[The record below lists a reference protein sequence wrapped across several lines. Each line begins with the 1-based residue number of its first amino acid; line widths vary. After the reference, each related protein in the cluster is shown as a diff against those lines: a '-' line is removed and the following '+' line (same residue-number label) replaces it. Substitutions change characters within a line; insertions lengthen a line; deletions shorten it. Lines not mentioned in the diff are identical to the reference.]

1 MFTTEPMNLTTEQ
14 VKDLC
19 QAHCYRV
26 IDQMNHDDLISYAVQ
41 MMYMSFEKNPGV
53 GDIDVEM
60 LISDIYVAEDEDDD
74 SVREFIS
81 GTVGDEIAEQVINY
95 QFWTMD
101 TYDFVE
107 LEAEVYDWQDDMLIP
122 ADDDAE
128 AQQHFVAF
136 INSNYDYWLLCLQ
149 QF

>member
-1 MFTTEPMNLTTEQ
+1 MSDATLVKAGVLAGWTPTVVWTDSSETGPKGLTPQPLPATLSMFTTEP
-14 VKDLC
+14 
-19 QAHCYRV
+19 
-26 IDQMNHDDLISYAVQ
+26 
-41 MMYMSFEKNPGV
+41 
-53 GDIDVEM
+53 
-60 LISDIYVAEDEDDD
+60 
-74 SVREFIS
+74 
-81 GTVGDEIAEQVINY
+81 
-95 QFWTMD
+95 MD

>member
-1 MFTTEPMNLTTEQ
+1 MSDATLVKAGVLAGWTPTVAWTDSSKTGPEGLTSPTPT
-14 VKDLC
+14 
-19 QAHCYRV
+19 
-26 IDQMNHDDLISYAVQ
+26 SY
-41 MMYMSFEKNPGV
+41 
-53 GDIDVEM
+53 I
-60 LISDIYVAEDEDDD
+60 
-74 SVREFIS
+74 
-81 GTVGDEIAEQVINY
+81 INVHY
-95 QFWTMD
+95 WTMD